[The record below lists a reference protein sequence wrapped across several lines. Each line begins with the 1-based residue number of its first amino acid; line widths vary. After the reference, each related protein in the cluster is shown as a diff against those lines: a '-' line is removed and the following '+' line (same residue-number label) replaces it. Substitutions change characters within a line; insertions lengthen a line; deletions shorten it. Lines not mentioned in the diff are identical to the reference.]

1 MPMVRANSSEILF
14 IVDRSG
20 SMESI
25 KRDMVG
31 GFATLLNELRTVS
44 GECGVTIVQFNI
56 DYAVTFRGSLWEPI
70 PFEIHPSGGTAL
82 LDAMGRAIEE
92 TGARLA
98 SMPAS
103 TRPDR
108 VLVVVITDGEENSSR
123 VYSRARVFE
132 MVRHQRERYA
142 WEFMFLGANQ
152 DAITEA
158 AKIGIRNSV
167 DFTADMNGV
176 DAAVKTSGKSAA
188 RYRQSGHAFN
198 SEEMQAN
205 YRAELSNPTEPT
217 PGAPINIVVNVPTI
231 PGAKKP

>member
-1 MPMVRANSSEILF
+1 VRANNSEIVF

-31 GFATLLNELRTVS
+31 GFATLLTELRTVA
-44 GECGVTIVQFNI
+44 GECSVTIVQFNI
-56 DYAVTFRGSLWEPI
+56 DYAVTFRGSLWDHV

-98 SMPAS
+98 SMPES
-103 TRPDR
+103 VRPGR

-123 VYSRARVFE
+123 FYSRAKVFE

-158 AKIGIRNSV
+158 AKVGIRNSV
-167 DFTADMNGV
+167 EYTADMNGIN
-176 DAAVKTSGKSAA
+176 AMAKTSGKSAA

-205 YRAELSNPTEPT
+205 YRVELGTPTEPT
-217 PGAPINIVVNVPTI
+217 PGAPVIHVDVPTI